1 MEDKRVLTIED
12 ISCFG
17 QCSLTVA
24 LPIISA
30 CGIEDVVIPSSVLST
45 HTTGFSGYIAYD
57 MSENIPQIAE
67 HWKSLNLKFD
77 AIYTGYL
84 GSIKEISYVIDIMKM
99 FPTLK
104 IVDPAMADNGELY
117 PAFDMQYVEEMKKLC
132 AFADIILPN
141 ITEAC
146 LMTGVPFKTEY
157 DRLYIID
164 LIKKLHEMG
173 GKTIILTGVG
183 FEPDKTGVMI
193 SIKGMVSYYEHRKI
207 YRNCHGTGDVYS
219 STFVGALINGKD
231 AYTAAKIAADFTV
244 RCIEATINDES
255 HWYGVKFERQIPELI
270 KQLQS

>member
-30 CGIEDVVIPSSVLST
+30 CGIEAVVIPSSVLST
-45 HTTGFSGYIAYD
+45 HTTGFTGYISHD
-57 MSENIPQIAE
+57 LSDEIPSIVN

-84 GSIKEISYVIDIMKM
+84 GTTKEISYVIDIMKM
-99 FPTLK
+99 FPTMK

-117 PAFDMQYVEEMKKLC
+117 PAFDMAYVDEMKKLS

-146 LMTGVPFKTEY
+146 LMTGMPFKTEY
-157 DRLYIID
+157 DRAYIID
-164 LIKKLHEMG
+164 LIRKLHEMG
-173 GKTIILTGVG
+173 AKTIILTGVG
-183 FEPDKTGVMI
+183 FEKEKTGVMI

-207 YRNCHGTGDVYS
+207 NQNCHGTGDVFS
-219 STFVGALINGKD
+219 STFVGALLNGKD

-244 RCIEATINDES
+244 QCIEATISDKS

-270 KQLQS
+270 KQVL